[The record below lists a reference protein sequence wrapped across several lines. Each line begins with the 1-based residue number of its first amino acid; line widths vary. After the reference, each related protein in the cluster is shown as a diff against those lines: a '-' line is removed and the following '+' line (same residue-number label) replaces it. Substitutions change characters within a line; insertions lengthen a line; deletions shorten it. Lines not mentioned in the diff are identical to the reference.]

1 MIMALLMNTASN
13 SLEQDICPFIS
24 DYLMILL
31 NSFHQKRT
39 QGLSSTYHKIIKLE
53 GFAFYKALLC
63 SPRSNVREQG
73 MKKGVFKMSVNR

>member
-1 MIMALLMNTASN
+1 MALLMNTASN
-13 SLEQDICPFIS
+13 SLEQDICPLIS

-53 GFAFYKALLC
+53 GFAFYNALLC
-63 SPRSNVREQG
+63 SPWCNVREQG
-73 MKKGVFKMSVNR
+73 SKKVYFQNVIR

>member
-1 MIMALLMNTASN
+1 MALLMNTASN
-13 SLEQDICPFIS
+13 SLEQDICPLIS

-53 GFAFYKALLC
+53 GFAFYKA
-63 SPRSNVREQG
+63 
-73 MKKGVFKMSVNR
+73 